1 MDIVSRLY
9 DALQPIMR
17 IGCGALIAL
26 AFGLGGW
33 MLAESRRAIRMLYT
47 FRVAL
52 TDIPQLQKSERRKG
66 LPLSTIERLRAR
78 CDGLPNGVKYLWDE
92 IDQNLEPYTSPE
104 GTEGWFLAV
113 TPRAILT
120 EEAVIGPYYH
130 ASFHQA
136 VPGILTASGL
146 LLTFLSILLALVNVH
161 VEGGQGA
168 ETVKGTNELINGL
181 SAKFVS
187 SILGLLLSIIFVL
200 TERKA
205 CERRITRAY
214 DRLMSK
220 IADLLPVLMPT
231 RIQLDIQMY
240 AARQAVSMSN
250 ISSDFVNKFTG
261 IFETQ
266 IAPAFAAGVSE
277 ELTLQLQKEFR
288 PTMQHMTTT
297 LERLQGAIERL
308 ESQKQESV
316 TGELRGLLQSLET
329 SLRTSLDEMGRT
341 FHTSLSSAASEE
353 FTNIAG
359 TLHSTGQVL
368 QGMNTQFDR
377 LQVALDAVIQEARRT
392 TESQLAAGG
401 KQLEAMTQLMESL
414 MRSLNESARSNV
426 DAVTASLAAVVHD
439 LSGKVSRLSE
449 DMVTAVTKATVDNQ
463 RSTREVVA
471 TASDWSESTAK
482 RLEALV
488 SGIEA
493 RSEEFRTAGK
503 TLLAAHDAI
512 RQTLQENHQALTSI
526 RSLTNQLDT
535 LTVGLVGIGKVS
547 KDQQDVQLATA
558 SLSNQATTN
567 LKTILDTTLE
577 RHESLLR
584 EYQRAFEKYHAVFAG
599 LDKQLGL
606 VFNSINDG
614 MIKYNSTVEANF
626 RGIVDA
632 ANQTIPPMAQALKA
646 ESDQLAEKLEDLS
659 DVLDK
664 GIERLRR

>member
-1 MDIVSRLY
+1 
-9 DALQPIMR
+9 
-17 IGCGALIAL
+17 
-26 AFGLGGW
+26 
-33 MLAESRRAIRMLYT
+33 
-47 FRVAL
+47 
-52 TDIPQLQKSERRKG
+52 
-66 LPLSTIERLRAR
+66 
-78 CDGLPNGVKYLWDE
+78 
-92 IDQNLEPYTSPE
+92 
-104 GTEGWFLAV
+104 
-113 TPRAILT
+113 
-120 EEAVIGPYYH
+120 
-130 ASFHQA
+130 

-146 LLTFLSILLALVNVH
+146 LLTFVSILLALVNVH
-161 VEGGQGA
+161 VAGGQGV
-168 ETVKGTNELINGL
+168 ETVTGTNELINGL
-181 SAKFVS
+181 SAKFIS

-200 TERKA
+200 AERKA
-205 CERRITRAY
+205 CERRITTAY
-214 DRLMSK
+214 ERLMNK
-220 IADLLPVLMPT
+220 IAELLPVLTPT

-240 AARQAVSMSN
+240 AARQATSMSN

-261 IFETQ
+261 VFETQ

-277 ELTLQLQKEFR
+277 ELSLQLQKEFR
-288 PTMQHMTTT
+288 PTMQQMTAT

-316 TGELRGLLQSLET
+316 TGEIRTLLQSLES

-341 FHTSLSSAASEE
+341 FHTSLTSAASEE
-353 FTNIAG
+353 FTSIAG

-392 TESQLAAGG
+392 TESQLATGRE
-401 KQLEAMTQLMESL
+401 QMEAMTRLMEGL
-414 MRSLNESARSNV
+414 MLRLNESSQSNV

-449 DMVTAVTKATVDNQ
+449 DMVTAVTKATVDSQ
-463 RSTREVVA
+463 QTSQAVVA
-471 TASDWSESTAK
+471 NASQWSESTAK

-488 SGIEA
+488 GGIEA

-503 TLLAAHDAI
+503 MLLAAHEGI
-512 RQTLQENHQALTSI
+512 RQTLQDNQQALTTI

-535 LTVGLVGIGKVS
+535 LTKGLVGIGKVS
-547 KDQQDVQLATA
+547 KDQQDVQLTTAT
-558 SLSNQATTN
+558 LSNQATTN
-567 LKTILDTTLE
+567 LKTIIETTLE

-584 EYQRAFEKYHAVFAG
+584 EYKTTFEKYHTVFAG

-614 MIKYNSTVEANF
+614 MLKYNSTVEANF

-632 ANQTIPPMAQALKA
+632 ANKTIPPMAQALKA
-646 ESDQLAEKLEDLS
+646 ETDQLAEKLEDLS